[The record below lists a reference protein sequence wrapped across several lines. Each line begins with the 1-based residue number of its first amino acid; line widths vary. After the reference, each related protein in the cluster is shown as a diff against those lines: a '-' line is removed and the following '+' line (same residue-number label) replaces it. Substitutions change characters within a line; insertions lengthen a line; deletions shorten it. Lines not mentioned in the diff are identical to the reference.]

1 MEFEKLPREIESG
14 NLEYKLKVIPDNE
27 LRIDKLASQMKWRLQ
42 EGNGIAYYYLGIC
55 DDGNINGIC
64 KRDYNISIKNLSKV
78 SKIIN
83 SKIKN
88 IENKKSN
95 DKEWF
100 IIRIEFNEVCAFNS
114 RILFIGPS
122 TSGKTTLISNLVNNI
137 SDDGN
142 GKSRNLV
149 FNHKHEIYSGIT
161 SSISIEKKIIKNEG
175 DTICV
180 NFIDTP
186 GYSKFLKTTISGIC
200 KYDCNLIIL
209 CINPIDVKL
218 DDLFFYFRLLKF
230 LDKEFIIVLT
240 KKDLYKTYHKT
251 YILKNMLEFID
262 KEYKKENLKYVPI
275 IEVSNITKSG
285 YRKLLHKINNSKY
298 KKSIPNDILKFQ
310 ICDIMKI
317 PNIGKIY
324 TGILFSGTFEKNKNY
339 VLSNSDTSNDIIV
352 KSIHFNDKS
361 YEKINGNQLV
371 TIELESDIDF
381 SNKSDKIITENN
393 VNISRTLLVK
403 CSSEINYNTGICI
416 YNNQQCLVKIKKI
429 EDKYELSRVDGFIN
443 LCDKIILKV
452 NDKYYFTDLI
462 K

>member
-1 MEFEKLPREIESG
+1 MELEKLPQEIESG
-14 NLEYKLKVIPDNE
+14 NLEYKLKVIPNNE
-27 LRIDKLASQMKWRLQ
+27 LRIDKLASQMKWRLD

-55 DDGNINGIC
+55 DNGNINGIS
-64 KRDYNISIKNLSKV
+64 KRDYNISIKNLSKIT
-78 SKIIN
+78 KIIN

-88 IENKKSN
+88 IENKIN
-95 DKEWF
+95 NNREWF
-100 IIRIEFNEVCAFNS
+100 IIRIEFNEICTNNTRV
-114 RILFIGPS
+114 LFIGPS
-122 TSGKTTLISNLVNNI
+122 TSGKTTLISNLINNI

-175 DTICV
+175 NSVCV
-180 NFIDTP
+180 NLIDTP
-186 GYSKFLKTTISGIC
+186 GYSKFLKTTITGIC
-200 KYDCNLIIL
+200 KYDCNLIVL

-218 DDLFFYFRLLKF
+218 DDLFFYFRLLKY
-230 LDKEFIIVLT
+230 LDKEFVMVLT
-240 KKDLYKTYHKT
+240 KKDIYKTYHKT

-262 KEYKKENLKYVPI
+262 KEYNKENLKYIPI
-275 IEVSNITKSG
+275 IEVSNITKCG
-285 YRKLLHKINNSKY
+285 YRKLWSKISNVKC
-298 KKSIPNDILKFQ
+298 KKNILNALINFQ

-324 TGILFSGTFEKNKNY
+324 TGILFSGIFEKNKSY
-339 VLSNSDTSNDIIV
+339 ILSNSDTSNNIVV

-393 VNISRTLLVK
+393 VDITKSLFIK
-403 CSSEINYNTGICI
+403 CSSEINYSSGICI
-416 YNNQQCLVKIKKI
+416 YNNQQCLVKIKKV
-429 EDKYELSRVDGFIN
+429 EDKYELIREDGFIN
-443 LCDKIILKV
+443 LNDKIILKV
-452 NDKYYFTDLI
+452 NDKYYFTYLV